1 MEEEWISK
9 SLPRLYSNG
18 SPNPTG
24 GCKQTILLKR
34 GRINRGGDLL
44 GEKTRILGLYRRYQE
59 VGASGAG
66 LKSMQL

>member
-9 SLPRLYSNG
+9 SLPRLGSNG

-34 GRINRGGDLL
+34 RRT
-44 GEKTRILGLYRRYQE
+44 GEGTYLEKRHGFWGYIDGT
-59 VGASGAG
+59 
-66 LKSMQL
+66 KK

>member
-9 SLPRLYSNG
+9 SLPRLGSNG

-34 GRINRGGDLL
+34 GRINRGGLI
-44 GEKTRILGLYRRYQE
+44 GEATYLEKRRGFWGYID
-59 VGASGAG
+59 GT
-66 LKSMQL
+66 KK